1 MCITHT
7 REIFEKKTS
16 FDSIRS
22 YTVRA
27 GLDIPT
33 LSACVFATPIGSVEQ
48 AVGRIQRP
56 CATKRTPVEC
66 IDVVDTFSIFSHM
79 ARKRRKL
86 YQAHKFRIVDSDAR
100 GTK

>member
-1 MCITHT
+1 M
-7 REIFEKKTS
+7 
-16 FDSIRS
+16 
-22 YTVRA
+22 
-27 GLDIPT
+27 
-33 LSACVFATPIGSVEQ
+33 SACVFATPIGSVEQ

-86 YQAHKFRIVDSDAR
+86 YQAHKFCIVDSDAR
-100 GTK
+100 AATGSEVVPQSIGVGHSGHEKE